1 MPLIRMR
8 PAHGV
13 LGGKGLMKR
22 LEKSC
27 QVFERLRRWHHG
39 DEHPHR
45 SHAAHVVTPVII
57 AEVRVSHAISASTRL
72 VRVPRRWCKGRKAY
86 VDVEASL
93 EVRAPPVG
101 RPSGRAGMAA
111 LVKCLEHPHD
121 GPLGLLEQVVVEH
134 HDHLPAI
141 AYQIGVARDVQDSL

>member
-1 MPLIRMR
+1 
-8 PAHGV
+8 
-13 LGGKGLMKR
+13 MKR

-27 QVFERLRRWHHG
+27 QVVERLGRRHYG

-45 SHAAHVVTPVII
+45 SHAAHAVTPVII
-57 AEVRVSHAISASTRL
+57 AEVRVSHAISPPSTRL

-93 EVRAPPVG
+93 EVSAPPVG

-111 LVKCLEHPHD
+111 LVKCIEHPHD
-121 GPLGLLEQVVVEH
+121 GPLRLLEQVVVEH
-134 HDHLPAI
+134 DDHLPAF

>member
-1 MPLIRMR
+1 MNW
-8 PAHGV
+8 
-13 LGGKGLMKR
+13 

-27 QVFERLRRWHHG
+27 QLVEGLDRRHYG

-45 SHAAHVVTPVII
+45 SHAAHAVTPVSI
-57 AEVRVSHAISASTRL
+57 AEVRVSHAISPSTRL

-86 VDVEASL
+86 ADVEVSL
-93 EVRAPPVG
+93 EVSAPFVR

-111 LVKCLEHPHD
+111 LVKCIEHPHD